1 LSIRPNH
8 EDDTS
13 NQGSGD
19 TRASNLPIVVSDRE
33 DEDDDNESHS
43 LSVYLN
49 FNQDE
54 NEEDATKAEYED
66 NENEEDEE
74 NILKNIFEEK
84 LYTNSDE

>member
-1 LSIRPNH
+1 
-8 EDDTS
+8 
-13 NQGSGD
+13 
-19 TRASNLPIVVSDRE
+19 
-33 DEDDDNESHS
+33 
-43 LSVYLN
+43 LN